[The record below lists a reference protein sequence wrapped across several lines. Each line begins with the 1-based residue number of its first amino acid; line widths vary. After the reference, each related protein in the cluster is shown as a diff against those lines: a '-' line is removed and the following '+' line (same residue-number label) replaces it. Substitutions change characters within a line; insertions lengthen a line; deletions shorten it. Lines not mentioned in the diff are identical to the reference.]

1 LLLILLLQLFKIDLV
16 RPLLGGCLLLLL
28 LLGCILAAAGLLP
41 LD

>member
-16 RPLLGGCLLLLL
+16 RPLLDGCLLLL